1 MNIYKKKYNDL
12 IGKVVL
18 KIKNKTY
25 FQSMKYVI
33 KKINNT
39 KNKQKNQK
47 NKTKRIKT
55 KVKKN

>member
-12 IGKVVL
+12 IGNIIL

-33 KKINNT
+33 KKTNNT
-39 KNKQKNQK
+39 KNKYNKQK
-47 NKTKRIKT
+47 NKTKRIK
-55 KVKKN
+55 

>member
-12 IGKVVL
+12 IGKAIL

-39 KNKQKNQK
+39 KNKQNNKP
-47 NKTKRIKT
+47 NKTKRMKT
-55 KVKKN
+55 KGKK

>member
-25 FQSMKYVI
+25 FQSIKYVI
-33 KKINNT
+33 KKTNNT
-39 KNKQKNQK
+39 KNNQKNKK
-47 NKTKRIKT
+47 NKTKRLKT
-55 KVKKN
+55 KEEK

>member
-33 KKINNT
+33 KKTNNT
-39 KNKQKNQK
+39 KNKNEKQI
-47 NKTKRIKT
+47 NKTKRIKI
-55 KVKKN
+55 KN